1 MVHRRCYA
9 TTTYPFLDLYTANHQ
24 PTKVKPCQLF
34 TTKKKNQNKSSIHTI
49 ETLSLLLF
57 SCLVFFLLLLIL
69 FAILQMF
76 CYFALTESRLL
87 FPVMYLSLW
96 NWLRRRIWELVHR
109 IARWECQTVLQAHRN
124 PRFLYLWKQPTKP
137 EEYSRK
143 KKKTKSEKFCRLLV
157 FFFWNIFIFVCL
169 FLSRSFIL
177 FSLILTV
184 SLNAATQKSK
194 PRFHISLCTAFVYFR
209 LKMCGVHQHF
219 RFCFGVFCCWS
230 SVKRCMR
237 IYLMIWLQEP
247 ESCAAFCHFGLQQT
261 FRFPTGNYDVKSHCE
276 HRFSIYALCCKCVAK
291 QFWRL
296 VLNNSDPKLSF
307 SF

>member
-1 MVHRRCYA
+1 MPIIYE
-9 TTTYPFLDLYTANHQ
+9 
-24 PTKVKPCQLF
+24 
-34 TTKKKNQNKSSIHTI
+34 KKKNQNKSSIHTI

-157 FFFWNIFIFVCL
+157 FFLEHFHFCLFVSFSLFHFIFTHSHSEFKCGNAKIKDSIPYLALHGFCL
-169 FLSRSFIL
+169 FSAKNVWCAPAFPVL
-177 FSLILTV
+177 FW
-184 SLNAATQKSK
+184 
-194 PRFHISLCTAFVYFR
+194 
-209 LKMCGVHQHF
+209 
-219 RFCFGVFCCWS
+219 CFLLLVFC
-230 SVKRCMR
+230 
-237 IYLMIWLQEP
+237 
-247 ESCAAFCHFGLQQT
+247 
-261 FRFPTGNYDVKSHCE
+261 
-276 HRFSIYALCCKCVAK
+276 
-291 QFWRL
+291 
-296 VLNNSDPKLSF
+296 
-307 SF
+307 